1 MRLSVCFL
9 SAFVLA
15 APLFAGPQT
24 FTPDTNH
31 TIFGFRAST
40 LLFDV
45 PGRFDSY
52 KLNIKGDPADLAG
65 ASIRV
70 ELDATSV
77 DTANAL
83 RDKHLRSAEFFDVAK
98 YPTITFTS
106 TAVKE
111 VAKGKLEITGTFT
124 LHGVTKQITF
134 PITDAGTGPGM
145 RPGSIVAGF
154 IDGALTINRNDYGIT
169 AYSGMIGND
178 VAITLN
184 VEADKVSGK

>member
-1 MRLSVCFL
+1 MRLSACFL

-15 APLFAGPQT
+15 APLIAGPQT

-45 PGRFDSY
+45 PGRFDRY

-98 YPTITFTS
+98 YPTIVFTS
-106 TAVKE
+106 NKAWKDGDKV
-111 VAKGKLEITGTFT
+111 VVQGTLT
-124 LHGVTKQITF
+124 MHGVSKPIQITF
-134 PITDAGTGPGM
+134 TAQSGLNGAG
-145 RPGSIVAGF
+145 I
-154 IDGALTINRNDYGIT
+154 LTYSYRATVPLNRNDFGIG
-169 AYSGMIGND
+169 ADS
-178 VAITLN
+178 VAAKISLKNEVTLN
-184 VEADKVSGK
+184 LMLVGFFH